1 MARVLVVDDT
11 DNIRNLIVM
20 NLTLEGFEVVT
31 AVDGLDALEKVVDAA
46 PDVIT
51 LDVVMPRLD
60 GFKTAERL
68 RADPRTRH
76 IPIAMVSASA
86 QASDLRRGT
95 ETGVDAYVTKPF
107 DPDELVRVV
116 RGLAETGRSPVPDSP
131 A

>member
-11 DNIRNLIVM
+11 DNIRELIVM

-31 AVDGLDALEKVVDAA
+31 AVDGMDALEKVVDAD

-60 GFKTAERL
+60 GFKTVERL
-68 RADPRTRH
+68 RADPRTRN

-86 QASDLRRGT
+86 QADDVRRG
-95 ETGVDAYVTKPF
+95 EATGVDAYVTKPF

-116 RGLAETGRSPVPDSP
+116 RSLVDAGPRALEE
-131 A
+131 

>member
-11 DNIRNLIVM
+11 DNIRDLIVM

-31 AVDGLDALEKVVDAA
+31 AVDGLDALEKVVDAV

-60 GFKTAERL
+60 GFRTAERL

-76 IPIAMVSASA
+76 IPIVMVSASA
-86 QASDLRRGT
+86 QATDLRRGA
-95 ETGVDAYVTKPF
+95 EIGVDAYVTKPF

-116 RGLAETGRSPVPDSP
+116 RGLAEAAPAAVPD
-131 A
+131 ALG

>member
-1 MARVLVVDDT
+1 
-11 DNIRNLIVM
+11 M

-31 AVDGLDALEKVVDAA
+31 AVDGMDALEKVVDAD

-60 GFKTAERL
+60 GFKTVERL
-68 RADPRTRH
+68 RADPRTRN

-86 QASDLRRGT
+86 QADDVRRG
-95 ETGVDAYVTKPF
+95 EATGVDAYVTKPF

-116 RGLAETGRSPVPDSP
+116 RSLVDAGPRALEE
-131 A
+131 